1 MAGARPAAPQQRLTS
16 LNAQHANPV
25 TALGAGCVR
34 AVRTV
39 LVPTHTMQVLA
50 TVVRAEADRDL
61 TFKPANSNKKLVRHN
76 RGLSNPRLADP

>member
-1 MAGARPAAPQQRLTS
+1 MRALQRLTS

-25 TALGAGCVR
+25 TALGVDCVR

-61 TFKPANSNKKLVRHN
+61 TFKPANSNKKLVRH
-76 RGLSNPRLADP
+76 RGPEPYLD

>member
-25 TALGAGCVR
+25 PSPALGADCVH
-34 AVRTV
+34 AVRRASCV

-76 RGLSNPRLADP
+76 TGLEP

>member
-1 MAGARPAAPQQRLTS
+1 MRALQRLSS

-25 TALGAGCVR
+25 PSPTLGAGCAC
-34 AVRTV
+34 AVRRASCV
-39 LVPTHTMQVLA
+39 LVPTRTMQVLA

-76 RGLSNPRLADP
+76 RGLEPYLD

>member
-1 MAGARPAAPQQRLTS
+1 M
-16 LNAQHANPV
+16 
-25 TALGAGCVR
+25 GAGCAC
-34 AVRTV
+34 AVRRASCV

-76 RGLSNPRLADP
+76 RALEP